1 MNSNKG
7 LKIFS
12 IILECSFIGSIILYV
27 YNYYLSSKKY
37 EIIPVEIK
45 SRLNLFIIIAFISL
59 ILFLIIKYALYIKNK
74 PVKEDVQL
82 QMNLKEEKVEKET
95 KYRNLEAPVTE
106 RVFIYKNEYEVP
118 KDRQTICENCGN
130 VVDKNAFICIK
141 CGCLLKEMPKER
153 VVERVIKEIPRER
166 VINKAPKKVYKPIS
180 NAQIT
185 NILINSGLLIGI
197 VIFVILIVNLA
208 VERGIIA

>member
-37 EIIPVEIK
+37 EIMPVEIK
-45 SRLNLFIIIAFISL
+45 NRLNLFIIIAVVSL

-74 PVKEDVQL
+74 PVDENVQL
-82 QMNLKEEKVEKET
+82 EMDLKEEKEEKET

-118 KDRQTICENCGN
+118 KDRQSICENCGN
-130 VVDKNAFICIK
+130 VVDKNAFICVK

-153 VVERVIKEIPRER
+153 VVERVIKEVPRER
-166 VINKAPKKVYKPIS
+166 EINKAPKKVYKPMS

-185 NILINSGLLIGI
+185 NILINLGLVIGI

>member
-1 MNSNKG
+1 MKLNKS

-37 EIIPVEIK
+37 EIMPAEIK
-45 SRLNLFIIIAFISL
+45 NRLNLFIIIAVISL
-59 ILFLIIKYALYIKNK
+59 ILFLVIKYALNIKNK
-74 PVKEDVQL
+74 TIDENVQL
-82 QMNLKEEKVEKET
+82 EMDLKEEKEEKET
-95 KYRNLEAPVTE
+95 KYRNLEAPITE

-130 VVDKNAFICIK
+130 VVDKNAFICVK

-153 VVERVIKEIPRER
+153 VVERVIKEVPKER
-166 VINKAPKKVYKPIS
+166 VIRETPKKVYKPMS

-185 NILINSGLLIGI
+185 NILINLGLVIGI

-208 VERGIIA
+208 VERGIIV

>member
-37 EIIPVEIK
+37 EIMPAEIK
-45 SRLNLFIIIAFISL
+45 NRLNLFIIIAVISL
-59 ILFLIIKYALYIKNK
+59 ILFLVIKYALNIKNK
-74 PVKEDVQL
+74 TIDENVQL
-82 QMNLKEEKVEKET
+82 EMDLKEEKET
-95 KYRNLEAPVTE
+95 KYRNLEAPITE

-130 VVDKNAFICIK
+130 VVDKNAFICVK

-153 VVERVIKEIPRER
+153 VVERVIKEVPREK
-166 VINKAPKKVYKPIS
+166 VIRETTKKVYKPMS
-180 NAQIT
+180 NAQST
-185 NILINSGLLIGI
+185 NILINLGLVIGI

>member
-37 EIIPVEIK
+37 EIMPVEIK
-45 SRLNLFIIIAFISL
+45 NRLNLFIIIAVVSL

-74 PVKEDVQL
+74 PVDENVQL
-82 QMNLKEEKVEKET
+82 EMDLKEEKEEKET

-118 KDRQTICENCGN
+118 KDRQSICENCGN
-130 VVDKNAFICIK
+130 VVDKNAFICVK

-166 VINKAPKKVYKPIS
+166 VSNNAPKKVYKPMSNVQIS
-180 NAQIT
+180 NM
-185 NILINSGLLIGI
+185 LINLGLVIGI

>member
-37 EIIPVEIK
+37 EIMPVEIK
-45 SRLNLFIIIAFISL
+45 NRLNLFIIIAVVSL

-74 PVKEDVQL
+74 PVDENVQL
-82 QMNLKEEKVEKET
+82 EMDLKEEKEEKET

-118 KDRQTICENCGN
+118 KDRQSICENCGN
-130 VVDKNAFICIK
+130 VVDKNAFICVK

-166 VINKAPKKVYKPIS
+166 VINKAPKKVYKPMSDVQIS
-180 NAQIT
+180 NM
-185 NILINSGLLIGI
+185 LINLGLVIGI

>member
-45 SRLNLFIIIAFISL
+45 NRLNLFIIIAVVSL

-74 PVKEDVQL
+74 PVDENVQL
-82 QMNLKEEKVEKET
+82 EMDLKEEKEEKET

-118 KDRQTICENCGN
+118 KDRQSICENCGN
-130 VVDKNAFICIK
+130 VVDKNAFICVK

-166 VINKAPKKVYKPIS
+166 VINKAPKKVYKPMSDVQIS
-180 NAQIT
+180 NM
-185 NILINSGLLIGI
+185 LINLGLVIGI

>member
-27 YNYYLSSKKY
+27 YNYFVSSKKY
-37 EIIPVEIK
+37 EIMPIEIK
-45 SRLNLFIIIAFISL
+45 KRLNLFIIIAVVSL
-59 ILFLIIKYALYIKNK
+59 ILFLIIKYVLYIKNK

-82 QMNLKEEKVEKET
+82 QMNLKEEREEKET

-118 KDRQTICENCGN
+118 KDRQSICENCGN
-130 VVDKNAFICIK
+130 VVDKNAFICVK

-166 VINKAPKKVYKPIS
+166 VINKAPKKVYKPMS

-185 NILINSGLLIGI
+185 NILINLGLVIGI

>member
-37 EIIPVEIK
+37 EIMPAEIK
-45 SRLNLFIIIAFISL
+45 NRLNLFIIIAVISL
-59 ILFLIIKYALYIKNK
+59 ILFLIIKYALNIKNK
-74 PVKEDVQL
+74 TIDENVQL
-82 QMNLKEEKVEKET
+82 EMDLKEEKEEKET

-118 KDRQTICENCGN
+118 KDRQSICENCGN
-130 VVDKNAFICIK
+130 VVDKNAFICVK

-166 VINKAPKKVYKPIS
+166 VINKAPKKVYKPMSDVQIS
-180 NAQIT
+180 NM
-185 NILINSGLLIGI
+185 LINLGLVIGI

>member
-82 QMNLKEEKVEKET
+82 QMDLKEEKEEKET

-130 VVDKNAFICIK
+130 VVDKNAFICVK

>member
-37 EIIPVEIK
+37 EIMPAEIK
-45 SRLNLFIIIAFISL
+45 NRLNLFIIIAVISL
-59 ILFLIIKYALYIKNK
+59 ILFLVIKYALNIKNK
-74 PVKEDVQL
+74 TIDENVQL
-82 QMNLKEEKVEKET
+82 EMDLKEEKET
-95 KYRNLEAPVTE
+95 KYRNLEAPITE

-130 VVDKNAFICIK
+130 VVDKNAFICVK

-153 VVERVIKEIPRER
+153 VVERVIKEVPREK
-166 VINKAPKKVYKPIS
+166 VIRETTKKVYKPMS

-185 NILINSGLLIGI
+185 NILINLGLVIGI

>member
-27 YNYYLSSKKY
+27 YNYYFFSKKY
-37 EIIPVEIK
+37 EIMPVEIK
-45 SRLNLFIIIAFISL
+45 NRLNLFIIIAVVSL
-59 ILFLIIKYALYIKNK
+59 ILFLIIKYVLYIKNK
-74 PVKEDVQL
+74 PVKEDIQL
-82 QMNLKEEKVEKET
+82 QMNLKEEREDKET

-118 KDRQTICENCGN
+118 KDRQSICENCGN
-130 VVDKNAFICIK
+130 VVDKNAFICVK

-153 VVERVIKEIPRER
+153 VVERVIKE
-166 VINKAPKKVYKPIS
+166 VPKKRYKHMD
-180 NAQIT
+180 NVRLT
-185 NILINSGLLIGI
+185 NILINSGLIIGI
-197 VIFVILIVNLA
+197 LIFVILIVNLA
-208 VERGIIA
+208 IERGIIS